1 MGRAAIRHYAYQ
13 PANLRIAFVSSST
26 LQAQPISQY
35 LRRPVLFSNRPGVS
49 FFPMLLVTQHT
60 QAFTVDQFP
69 DCAPAAVWAPY
80 LGGRGR
86 DWLRAATCRVP
97 APSTTRGRRSVA
109 PSPRAG
115 TSSHSVQNIANI
127 VCRKLRTR
135 QVDGCSECVSMFH
148 VSTVT
153 TDQLSP
159 SPPSAV

>member
-1 MGRAAIRHYAYQ
+1 MQDESESKFLLLFWPPFKILFGADSNIFYS
-13 PANLRIAFVSSST
+13 VS
-26 LQAQPISQY
+26 LFPIW
-35 LRRPVLFSNRPGVS
+35 LHN
-49 FFPMLLVTQHT
+49 T

-115 TSSHSVQNIANI
+115 TSSHSGQNIGNI